1 MADFF
6 FLKNTEPKEL
16 WNESFGF
23 SFYGNINYS
32 LI

>member
-1 MADFF
+1 MADFSL

-23 SFYGNINYS
+23 SFYGNIN
-32 LI
+32 